1 MCVYLASLFSP
12 SSTHTM
18 ARMTSP
24 EEQESQSID
33 TFVPEIYPNET
44 TSLLSTKT
52 RLSTGEPWFLVLYH
66 SKPVSLVPSI
76 LLGSAIWFGITPTEE
91 LTLTAIRLLAVF
103 TSCIFALISTNIDI
117 SLIVLSAL
125 ITLSLTQSFQCTDHA
140 TGLSVECRL
149 CGDPNSLG
157 GIYQCKGSKDS
168 FEQALTG
175 FSSSVVWLIFA
186 AFHLGKAV
194 EVTQLGQRVSLMMV
208 KTFGQHII
216 GLGYAIVLS
225 ELLLAPF
232 VPSNTARGGGIV
244 LPVVNSIAKTL
255 GASPTQDAKLGG
267 FLTLVGSHANLIS
280 ASMYLTGMAP
290 NPIVLAKAS
299 QLYPDMQFNFMTWL
313 AGSCVPALFCAISLP
328 PLIWWLCGL
337 NKPDKSFESTHSPRN
352 GVVRHAQEEL
362 ARMGPM
368 SSKEWCLCWVLIL
381 CLCLWVTGG
390 YTNIDSTLVALIGI
404 AVLLHTSTISWKDV
418 STNTNAWDS
427 LFWLGGF
434 ITIAQQLSEAGA
446 SAFMG
451 HKISLAIIHFNLPP
465 VLALSSAYFLTTF
478 MFSSLSAHTVAFVG
492 TFLDAGHAL
501 GASPMVLTALMAYF
515 GALGGCMTNF
525 STGMAT
531 MYYTLG
537 YVSRP
542 RWFIIGFTL
551 AGFYMLV
558 YFTLGFGWWK
568 LLGWY

>member
-1 MCVYLASLFSP
+1 MVTTSRSNNDDWIKL
-12 SSTHTM
+12 THPTSHLNLVPICTM
-18 ARMTSP
+18 ALMTHPIS
-24 EEQESQSID
+24 EEQESQPIQP
-33 TFVPEIYPNET
+33 FVPERYPNENT
-44 TSLLSTKT
+44 FLLANTKPHST
-52 RLSTGEPWFLVLYH
+52 REPWFLTLYH
-66 SKPVSLVPSI
+66 SKLVSLVPSL
-76 LLGSAIWFGITPTEE
+76 LLGSVIWFGVTPTEE
-91 LTLTAIRLLAVF
+91 LTQTAIRLLAVF
-103 TSCIFALISTNIDI
+103 TSCIFALITTGVDI
-117 SLIVLSAL
+117 SLLVLSAL
-125 ITLSLTQSFQCTDHA
+125 IVLSLTQSFQCKDRA
-140 TGLSVECRL
+140 TGLSIECRL
-149 CGDPNSLG
+149 CGDENTQTG

-194 EVTQLGQRVSLMMV
+194 EVTQLGQRVSLLMV

-255 GASPTQDAKLGG
+255 GSSPTQDPKLGG

-290 NPIVLAKAS
+290 NPIVLAKAA
-299 QLYPDMQFNFMTWL
+299 QLYPDMEFNFMTWL
-313 AGSCVPALFCAISLP
+313 TGSCVPALFCAISLP
-328 PLIWWLCGL
+328 PLIWWFCGL
-337 NKPDKSFESTHSPRN
+337 NKPDKTFESSTHSPRN
-352 GVVRHAQEEL
+352 GVVRHARDEL

-381 CLCLWVTGG
+381 CLSLWVTGG

-404 AVLLHTSTISWKDV
+404 AVLLHTSTITWKDV

-434 ITIAQQLSEAGA
+434 VTIAQQLSEAGA

-451 HKISLAIIHFNLPP
+451 HKISIAIVHFNLPP

-501 GASPMVLTALMAYF
+501 GASPMVLTALVAYF
-515 GALGGCMTNF
+515 GSLGGCMNTFTIYNF
-525 STGMAT
+525 LLS
-531 MYYTLG
+531 YTIL
-537 YVSRP
+537 P
-542 RWFIIGFTL
+542 
-551 AGFYMLV
+551 
-558 YFTLGFGWWK
+558 
-568 LLGWY
+568 